1 VVGCPFGDLAA
12 TQGGIGRLSLSRER
26 LGCPYD
32 GIGCLPSVPSGEG
45 RLGCRV
51 PEVPHAECPRPL
63 IWTMDYRILGTLG
76 GWSGGV
82 AEGLAPK
89 ERRLPPPRVPTCPE
103 LDYRLQKSGRPV
115 RVEWLEWWKGWLLR
129 SGAFPLPGCPR
140 PSFPAFSC
148 QALARREWGGLSLK
162 EASTPL
168 LPSPP
173 SLPPP
178 PHHQPKSS
186 DSQSKACP
194 GRAVLLST
202 KTVARLPCCAKVRA
216 APLSG
221 TALPVPEGEVCEPN
235 QRRHKSTRAEAYLSR
250 SALPLWSE
258 GPRYCTVA
266 YATV

>member
-162 EASTPL
+162 AASTPS

-173 SLPPP
+173 PLPPSPSSP
-178 PHHQPKSS
+178 PTQ
-186 DSQSKACP
+186 
-194 GRAVLLST
+194 VL
-202 KTVARLPCCAKVRA
+202 RLPVEGLPWQGCVAVDKDGGTPAMLRQGSCCPTFWNGSAR
-216 APLSG
+216 
-221 TALPVPEGEVCEPN
+221 
-235 QRRHKSTRAEAYLSR
+235 SR
-250 SALPLWSE
+250 
-258 GPRYCTVA
+258 G
-266 YATV
+266 

>member
-89 ERRLPPPRVPTCPE
+89 ERRLPPPRVPTGPE

-173 SLPPP
+173 PPSLPPSPSSP
-178 PHHQPKSS
+178 PTQ
-186 DSQSKACP
+186 
-194 GRAVLLST
+194 VL
-202 KTVARLPCCAKVRA
+202 RLPVEGLPWQGCVAVDKDGGTPAMLRQGSCCPTFWNGSAR
-216 APLSG
+216 
-221 TALPVPEGEVCEPN
+221 
-235 QRRHKSTRAEAYLSR
+235 SR
-250 SALPLWSE
+250 
-258 GPRYCTVA
+258 G
-266 YATV
+266 